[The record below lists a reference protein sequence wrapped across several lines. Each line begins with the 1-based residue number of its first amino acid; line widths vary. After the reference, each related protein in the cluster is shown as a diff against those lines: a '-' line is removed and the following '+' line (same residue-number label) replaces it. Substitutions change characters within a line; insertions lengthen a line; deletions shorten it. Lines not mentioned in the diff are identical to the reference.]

1 MCKTNPTFRNIKNEI
16 IRIAEQL
23 CYGKDVTTKLEYAE
37 TESQLMRI
45 MYDARHGIY

>member
-1 MCKTNPTFRNIKNEI
+1 MSKQAPTFRSVKNEI

-23 CYGKDVTTKLEYAE
+23 CYGRDVIKKLEYAE

-45 MYDARHGIY
+45 MYDARHDVY